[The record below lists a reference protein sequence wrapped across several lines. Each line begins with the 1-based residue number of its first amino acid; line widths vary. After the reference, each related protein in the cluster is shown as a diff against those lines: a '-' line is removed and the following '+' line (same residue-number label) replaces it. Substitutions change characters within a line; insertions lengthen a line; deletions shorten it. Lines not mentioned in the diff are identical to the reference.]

1 MVILETKHLK
11 SGYQGTQVLHD
22 ITFQVEEGAIVAILG
37 SNGAGKTTTL
47 RTVTGAVRATGGSVI
62 YQGEDITKRPAHEM
76 VRFGISHVPE
86 GRHLFGQM
94 SIRDNLL
101 MGAYTEKSKAV
112 IEERMEQMFEIFP
125 RLKERLNQKAETMS
139 GGEQQ
144 MVAIARGMMSAPRLL
159 LLDEPS
165 LGLMPKLV
173 EEVFAFVK
181 KINELGTTVVIVE
194 QNAEDT
200 LKMADFAYVVS
211 EGEVVLSGT
220 GKELLED
227 DEVQKIYLGLV

>member
-1 MVILETKHLK
+1 MVILETKNLK
-11 SGYQGTQVLHD
+11 SGYQGTPVLHD
-22 ITFQVEEGAIVAILG
+22 VTFQVEEGAIVAILG

-47 RTVTGAVRATGGSVI
+47 RTVTGAVRATGGQVI
-62 YQGEDITKRPAHEM
+62 YRGEDITRRPAHEM
-76 VRFGISHVPE
+76 VRLGISHVPE

-101 MGAYTEKSKAV
+101 MGAYAEKDKTV
-112 IEERMEQMFEIFP
+112 IEERMEQMFAIFP
-125 RLKERLNQKAETMS
+125 RLKERLYQKAETMS

-144 MVAIARGMMSAPRLL
+144 MAAIARGMMSAPGLL

-173 EEVFAFVK
+173 EEVFEFVR
-181 KINELGTTVVIVE
+181 KINDMGTTVVIVE

-200 LKMADFAYVVS
+200 LKMADFAYVIS

-220 GKELLED
+220 GKELLRH

>member
-1 MVILETKHLK
+1 
-11 SGYQGTQVLHD
+11 
-22 ITFQVEEGAIVAILG
+22 
-37 SNGAGKTTTL
+37 
-47 RTVTGAVRATGGSVI
+47 
-62 YQGEDITKRPAHEM
+62 
-76 VRFGISHVPE
+76 
-86 GRHLFGQM
+86 M

>member
-11 SGYQGTQVLHD
+11 SGYQGTPVLHD